1 MTTAAPGPSAP
12 SPQHQMPLPA
22 PWPYHYPP
30 PPQPQPQPQGRTFF
44 GLSPLAAIILL
55 LIVGVVAFIFIAI
68 LLGGLSGGGED
79 LVQSYDEDVVVGEGG
94 HFRLDLSFGFVSRRV
109 EVNITTTGGGRFDAY
124 LMDEGQYERV
134 YGNESTNAFSAV
146 RRFENISALMTNLSL
161 PDTGR
166 SYILVI
172 DNVDNP
178 LLATDAVP
186 TGTLTVDLLVRVYE
200 SVDF

>member
-30 PPQPQPQPQGRTFF
+30 PPQPQPQGRTFF

-55 LIVGVVAFIFIAI
+55 LIVSVVAFIFIAM
-68 LLGGLSGGGED
+68 LLGGLTGGGED
-79 LVQSYDEDVVVGEGG
+79 LVQSYDEDVVVGDGG
-94 HFRLDLSFGFVSRRV
+94 HFRLALDASFVSRRI
-109 EVNITTTGGGRFDAY
+109 EVNITTTGGGRFDVY
-124 LMDEGQYERV
+124 LMDEDQYELV

-146 RRFENISALMTNLSL
+146 RRFENVSAVMTNLSL
-161 PDTGR
+161 PDTGV
-166 SYILVI
+166 SYVLVI
-172 DNVDNP
+172 DNTDNP